1 MSVDGSQ
8 VRKSHFR
15 GSSKQIYDLS
25 LVLVKMRCISDEEPQ
40 KKKRGLIILTV
51 FGNESLSWNSGEFG
65 IYNLAMSTGVSQA
78 PRTSTLVSLGELHPT
93 AS

>member
-15 GSSKQIYDLS
+15 RLSKQIYDLS
-25 LVLVKMRCISDEEPQ
+25 LVLVKMRCISEEEPQ

-65 IYNLAMSTGVSQA
+65 IYNLAMSTGVSYKLSVNLNSKRVRKQQN
-78 PRTSTLVSLGELHPT
+78 
-93 AS
+93 